1 MSSNNLLALNF
12 ASKFFVSLK
21 YASTHNG
28 NEFTHENDEYTAER
42 PNAQLKYER
51 NNRKC
56 DQSQFIKKSM
66 CYFSSI
72 ANHLQH

>member
-51 NNRKC
+51 NNRK
-56 DQSQFIKKSM
+56 
-66 CYFSSI
+66 
-72 ANHLQH
+72 